1 MIGLTFL
8 GAARTVTGSKY
19 VVESGGA
26 RIMVDAGLF
35 QGLKELR
42 LRNWQD
48 LPVPASSIEAIVLTH
63 AHLDHCGYLPRLVS
77 QGFRGRVFC
86 TQGTQDLCKI
96 VLPDA
101 GRIQEEDAEFAN
113 RHNYSKH
120 KPALPLYREVDAFR
134 AVSQLQPCGYERP
147 MPVATG
153 IDVEFINAGHL
164 LGSSYVRMRIDGRTI
179 LFGGDLGR
187 FGRPVLPDPTMVGEA
202 DYLLV
207 ESTYGNRVHEQDDN
221 GTRLAAI
228 VNETANKGGKLI
240 IPAFAIGR
248 VEELIYWLKR
258 LETEKRIP
266 VLPVFV
272 DSPMAGAALA
282 RYTERVHELDP
293 EMQPERRDD
302 RAPHDA
308 AAPHPPGVRRVIAAQ
323 EREVCVFCT
332 ERFRVVGSPD
342 ESKQLTASRMPA
354 IVISA
359 SGMAEGGRVLHHLK
373 AALPD
378 ARNTVLFAGYQGTGT
393 RGRRLV
399 DGEKSVK
406 IHGEWVPVAARIE
419 HIDSMSAHADSDE
432 IMRWLHGFTAPPART
447 FIVHGEPAAQ
457 DALGARIEK
466 ELGWAHHAPQY
477 GEKVEI

>member
-1 MIGLTFL
+1 MIAVTFF

-19 VVESGGA
+19 LVESNGT

-42 LRNWQD
+42 LRNWEN
-48 LPVPASSIEAIVLTH
+48 LPVPASSLEAVVLTH

-86 TQGTQDLCKI
+86 TLGTQDLCKI

-101 GRIQEEDAEFAN
+101 GRLQEEDAAFAN
-113 RHNYSKH
+113 RHNFSKH
-120 KPALPLYREVDAFR
+120 KPALPLYTEVDALR
-134 AVSQLQPCGYERP
+134 AVSQLQPCGYDRP
-147 MPVATG
+147 MPVANG
-153 IDVEFINAGHL
+153 IEVEFINAGHL

-187 FGRPVLPDPTMVGEA
+187 FGRPVLPDPTPVAEA

-207 ESTYGNRVHEQDDN
+207 ESTYGNRTHEQDDN
-221 GTRLAAI
+221 GDRLAAI
-228 VNETANKGGKLI
+228 VTETAHKGGKLI

-248 VEELIYWLKR
+248 VEELVYWFKR
-258 LETEKRIP
+258 LESEKRIP

-272 DSPMAGAALA
+272 DSPMAAAALA
-282 RYTERVHELDP
+282 RYTARVQELDP
-293 EMQPERRDD
+293 DMQPEEHDD
-302 RAPHDA
+302 KAPHDA
-308 AAPHPPGVRRVIAAQ
+308 AAPNPAAVRRRQAMQ
-323 EREVCVFCT
+323 EREMCVFCT
-332 ERFRVVGSPD
+332 ERFRVIGNGE
-342 ESKQLTASRMPA
+342 ESKQLTASKMPS

-378 ARNTVLFAGYQGTGT
+378 ARNTVLFAGYQAAGT

-406 IHGEWVPVAARIE
+406 IHGEWIPVAARIE
-419 HIDSMSAHADSDE
+419 RIDSMSAHADANE
-432 IMRWLHGFTAPPART
+432 IMHWLRGFTAAPKQT

-457 DALGARIEK
+457 DALGARIQS
-466 ELGWAHHAPQY
+466 ELGWSHKAP
-477 GEKVEI
+477 EHKETIEF